1 MIDRE
6 ESARRVYWH
15 ALQLTVQI
23 ICCAILVRGS
33 RHVMCVMYHNQCTLE
48 LKQQT
53 NWRLHSPTALKPM
66 IAIFLDLAGGIANE
80 VC

>member
-6 ESARRVYWH
+6 ESAGRVYWH

-48 LKQQT
+48 LK
-53 NWRLHSPTALKPM
+53 
-66 IAIFLDLAGGIANE
+66 
-80 VC
+80 